1 MGGRSQYFLRGAT
14 AVVLIVLVLG
24 VLVPVALAVNEVKLG
39 VVTTPG
45 SAQYICA
52 EKFAELV
59 AERSG
64 GTYEIKIFHS
74 GSLGTET
81 EMLQQIQLNALHMG
95 IITLGPF
102 DVFVPSVRVVDFPF
116 MFTSYDQVDAVL
128 DGELGQRVLDS
139 LTDAGFKGLAFSEN
153 GFRHLTNGKRPVRD
167 VADVKGLKIR
177 VMESELHKELWR
189 TLGANPTPMGWPIY
203 SELQQG
209 TIDGQEN
216 PLSVMVVY
224 KLSEVQK
231 HLTLTGHVY
240 SAHIN
245 VANLNWF
252 NGMDQATRD
261 LFIQAA
267 RDAATFQRAWNR
279 DNEDRF
285 LATLR
290 EQGMQVVEDP
300 DIASFRER
308 SQALLSNPL
317 FKGAQ
322 LEELL
327 EAFLRATH

>member
-1 MGGRSQYFLRGAT
+1 MGRRSQQILGAAT
-14 AVVLIVLVLG
+14 AMVLIVLMCLIVAPG
-24 VLVPVALAVNEVKLG
+24 ALAVQEVKLG
-39 VVTTPG
+39 IVTTPG

-64 GTYEIKIFHS
+64 GAYEIKLFHS

-81 EMLQQIQLNALHMG
+81 EILQQIQLNALHMG

-102 DVFVPSVRVVDFPF
+102 DVFVPTVRVVDFPF
-116 MFTSYDQVDAVL
+116 MFRSYGQVDAVL

-139 LTDAGFKGLAFSEN
+139 LTEAGFKGLAFSEN

-167 VADVKGLKIR
+167 VGDVKGLKIR

-216 PLSVMVVY
+216 PLSVIVVY

-252 NGMDQATRD
+252 NGLDQAAQD
-261 LFIQAA
+261 LFTQAA
-267 RDAATFQRAWNR
+267 RDAARFQRAWNR

-285 LATLR
+285 LATLK

-308 SQALLSNPL
+308 SQALRSNTL
-317 FKGAQ
+317 FKGVQ

-327 EAFLRATH
+327 DAFLEATH